1 VEVKAAARAVNMV
14 WNHCN
19 GAQRHALKHNT
30 KWPTTGQLQRLTA
43 GAGRLIG
50 IPAQTVQRVCEE
62 YIDRRRGSRK
72 AKLRRRGKRSLGWVP
87 FKNQTVRVVGSIVH
101 FNGRKV
107 RLWLAP
113 RNRGTHQV
121 RVVLA
126 GCPRALVLQHRD
138 RVFAQAAR

>member
-1 VEVKAAARAVNMV
+1 MEHMANEVKPLVKTLRYRVKDGVSGRHLNAAARAVNMV

-62 YIDRRRGSRK
+62 YIDRRRGSR
-72 AKLRRRGKRSLGWVP
+72 RSEEHTSELQSRENLVC
-87 FKNQTVRVVGSIVH
+87 
-101 FNGRKV
+101 
-107 RLWLAP
+107 RLL
-113 RNRGTHQV
+113 
-121 RVVLA
+121 L
-126 GCPRALVLQHRD
+126 
-138 RVFAQAAR
+138 